1 MVLEAFQIQGSNQAI
16 ALSMFPSMVS
26 NHQLMKYSVPQG
38 SVLEPSIDLIFIN
51 VLNFAIKN
59 SASFHFTDDTCL
71 FNVKQS
77 IKENYKSLNNNSKS
91 LLHWLSA
98 NETSINVTKT
108 EVVIFRTNDKGF
120 GTDLKLKMCGERLY
134 PSHHV

>member
-26 NHQLMKYSVPQG
+26 NHQLMNYSVPQG
-38 SVLEPSIDLIFIN
+38 SVLEPSINLIFIN

-71 FNVKQS
+71 FNVK
-77 IKENYKSLNNNSKS
+77 
-91 LLHWLSA
+91 
-98 NETSINVTKT
+98 
-108 EVVIFRTNDKGF
+108 
-120 GTDLKLKMCGERLY
+120 
-134 PSHHV
+134 